1 MIGIYK
7 GLLAKE
13 ENYNVQILKCLNYI
27 EQNDGLEQ
35 TENGKYAIE
44 DEDIFVNITEYE
56 TKEKKETYWEAHKK
70 YLDLHFIIS
79 GTEKVCIGSLFKMN
93 YVDYDAERDLVQVEG
108 DGYAEVVLERGDFLL
123 LDSCDVHKTGI
134 VCDGKTKVK
143 KAIFKIRIVEK

>member
-1 MIGIYK
+1 MVGRVKWFNNEKGYGFIEYK
-7 GLLAKE
+7 
-13 ENYNVQILKCLNYI
+13 
-27 EQNDGLEQ
+27 
-35 TENGKYAIE
+35 E

-93 YVDYDAERDLVQVEG
+93 YVDYD
-108 DGYAEVVLERGDFLL
+108 
-123 LDSCDVHKTGI
+123 SCDVHKTGI

>member
-35 TENGKYAIE
+35 TENGKYVIE

-56 TKEKKETYWEAHKK
+56 TKRKKKHIGKRIRNIWICTLLFPVQKK
-70 YLDLHFIIS
+70 Y
-79 GTEKVCIGSLFKMN
+79 
-93 YVDYDAERDLVQVEG
+93 
-108 DGYAEVVLERGDFLL
+108 VLAACL
-123 LDSCDVHKTGI
+123 K
-134 VCDGKTKVK
+134 
-143 KAIFKIRIVEK
+143 